1 MLLRILSWD
10 ADTSQD
16 IFRSLSNIVFSFPVL
31 QSLYSSEESDD
42 VSAHVSSL
50 LDSVHARLEREAAV
64 LGLELDSGSSE
75 SFRLCCDLHTSHME
89 IVERAKL
96 ALVRSS

>member
-1 MLLRILSWD
+1 MS
-10 ADTSQD
+10 
-16 IFRSLSNIVFSFPVL
+16 
-31 QSLYSSEESDD
+31 
-42 VSAHVSSL
+42 VSAHVTSL

-64 LGLELDSGSSE
+64 LGQELDSGSSE

-96 ALVRSS
+96 ALDSSS

>member
-10 ADTSQD
+10 PDTSQD
-16 IFRSLSNIVFSFPVL
+16 IFRSLSNIVFLLPVL
-31 QSLYSSEESDD
+31 QSLYSSEETDD
-42 VSAHVSSL
+42 VSAHVTSL

-64 LGLELDSGSSE
+64 LGQELDSSSSD

-96 ALVRSS
+96 ALVSSR